1 LVQVAAAALRKQTW
15 GMLTPLPDSIVRRL
29 SAPLVLSLMIA
40 CAGSGDSSSATDDA
54 PATTASTG
62 WEVDFFD
69 DFTTFDSTNWQDQ
82 RIWVNDEQQCYVPDG
97 RHGTREVAEGTLRLR
112 VVDLG
117 APVECDVPDKFG
129 KQHPPTRWVAG
140 RITSKNRREFV
151 KGRWTARL
159 RVQGSGQ
166 PGMFPAWWLLGARNN
181 EPPVQEADEDVC
193 WPMTGSGE
201 IDIFEHH
208 SDGGPDHYAARAI
221 KSDGTCGG
229 GDWQALMHVQAAALG
244 EWHEYAV
251 EWEGSDLRFLL
262 DGKEIYRSVGQ
273 GDSFPEPLFAV
284 LNFAKINP
292 APMTVPSWTM
302 EVDWVKHERRV
313 R

>member
-1 LVQVAAAALRKQTW
+1 MSSTRSDARARSARIPIALALLAACAAATQT
-15 GMLTPLPDSIVRRL
+15 
-29 SAPLVLSLMIA
+29 
-40 CAGSGDSSSATDDA
+40 GSPRDGAA
-54 PATTASTG
+54 ASPVAVE
-62 WEVDFFD
+62 WQVDFLD
-69 DFTTFDSTNWQDQ
+69 DFDRFDPANWQDQ

-97 RHGTREVAEGTLRLR
+97 GHGTRDVSEGTLRVR

-117 APVECDVPDKFG
+117 APVGCDVRDKSG

-166 PGMFPAWWLLGARNN
+166 SGMFPAWWLLGARNN
-181 EPPVQEADEDVC
+181 EPPVQEPDENVC

-229 GDWQALMHVQAAALG
+229 GDWQALMHVQAAALA
-244 EWHEYAV
+244 EWHEYGV
-251 EWEGSDLRFLL
+251 EWDGSDLRFLL
-262 DGKEIYRSVGQ
+262 DGKEVHRSVGQ
-273 GDSFPEPLFAV
+273 GDAFPEPMFAV
-284 LNFAKINP
+284 LNFAKINA

-302 EVDWVKHERRV
+302 EVDWVKHERR
-313 R
+313 RR